1 MVDLTLVFTRL
12 VTLKLRSAVAVAE
25 ARNYSKLLPF
35 YVFIYIKLFVSN
47 IQVSTY
53 FIFLLQNNVEHVLPC
68 FNGSYA
74 TDLFS
79 LLRLNVSL
87 HQHFS

>member
-47 IQVSTY
+47 IQVST
-53 FIFLLQNNVEHVLPC
+53 
-68 FNGSYA
+68 
-74 TDLFS
+74 
-79 LLRLNVSL
+79 
-87 HQHFS
+87 